1 MPACSLAVPK
11 IFFSH
16 SHSQKLPAGTP
27 TAWEPGYQD
36 TDFLEPGVV
45 RESGPVGG
53 DGPRVARVVDAVS
66 LRQLPVGGAQEHV
79 ASS

>member
-11 IFFSH
+11 IFVSH

-36 TDFLEPGVV
+36 TDFLEPGHNLCDFS
-45 RESGPVGG
+45 R
-53 DGPRVARVVDAVS
+53 DFAKIVDT
-66 LRQLPVGGAQEHV
+66 L
-79 ASS
+79 

>member
-36 TDFLEPGVV
+36 TDFLEPG
-45 RESGPVGG
+45 
-53 DGPRVARVVDAVS
+53 
-66 LRQLPVGGAQEHV
+66 LQAQI
-79 ASS
+79 AWLITGMTAG